1 MPLDY
6 RRVIS
11 QNSSSFKLIREF
23 LTSGHALVNENER
36 VPLKKLP
43 GFWTQPHDPQMTRA
57 ISQRPLASSAI
68 SLMRLCRNAK

>member
-43 GFWTQPHDPQMTRA
+43 GFWTQPHDLQNDRA
-57 ISQRPLASSAI
+57 ISRRPLVQA
-68 SLMRLCRNAK
+68 LFRL